1 MKHKFVVT
9 FAGVP
14 GSSKSIVANHLSFN
28 FGLPIVNKDQLRHEV
43 KENLMLSNINNP
55 KALSRFEELS
65 KTVHNQVFSTGISI
79 ILDRSV
85 DRKWGILKQD
95 LIKYGYEWFLI
106 SFDYSSEFMSKL
118 YIATNRQWAVA
129 QLDAYDKQ
137 HQDFLKNYSRDV
149 NLHLEDADFTNRVK
163 ICVNAVDRWIKAG

>member
-14 GSSKSIVANHLSFN
+14 GSSKSIVDKQLTLNC
-28 FGLPIVNKDQLRHEV
+28 GLPIVNKDQLRHEV